1 MSKGVDG
8 LRHWRLAGAACGAAL
23 ALVVTV
29 SSTSAAFTATQ
40 PVDALLESGRV
51 ELSAGDVSS
60 LTFGGAD
67 LSAIGPGTTLTQSV
81 TVTNASTVT
90 LPTEYTEIALWA
102 DATGVPID
110 SAGLGAALTVQVTR
124 AVGNGTPEVIY
135 SGSFVGLISAT
146 SFDSPIGSLWR
157 SRNAGS
163 LTGINATRAVYTFT
177 ISLPASAT
185 SGANSSAGITLVFE
199 ARNVTE

>member
-1 MSKGVDG
+1 MSRGVDG

-81 TVTNASTVT
+81 TITNASTVT
-90 LPTEYTEIALWA
+90 IPSEYTEIALWA
-102 DATGVPID
+102 DASGAPTD
-110 SAGLGAALTVQVTR
+110 SEGLGAALTVQVVRT
-124 AVGNGTPEVIY
+124 VGGGTAETIY
-135 SGSFVGLISAT
+135 SGSFAGLASAT
-146 SFDSPIGSLWR
+146 SFAAPIGSLWR

-163 LTGINATRAVYTFT
+163 FSGINATRAVYTFT

-185 SGANSSAGITLVFE
+185 GGANSSAGITLVFE

>member
-1 MSKGVDG
+1 MSRGMDG
-8 LRHWRLAGAACGAAL
+8 LRHWRLMGAACGAVL

-81 TVTNASTVT
+81 TVTNSSTVT
-90 LPTEYTEIALWA
+90 FPTSYTEIALWA
-102 DATGVPID
+102 DASGAPID
-110 SAGLGAALTVQVTR
+110 SEGLGAALTVQVVRT
-124 AVGNGTPEVIY
+124 VGGGTSETIY
-135 SGSFVGLISAT
+135 SGSFAGLASAS
-146 SFDSPIGSLWR
+146 SFDLPIGSLWR

-163 LTGINATRAVYTFT
+163 LSGINATRAVYTFT

-185 SGANSSAGITLVFE
+185 GGANSSAGITLVFE

>member
-1 MSKGVDG
+1 M
-8 LRHWRLAGAACGAAL
+8 L

-90 LPTEYTEIALWA
+90 FPTAYTEIALWA
-102 DATGVPID
+102 DTTGAPID
-110 SAGLGAALTVQVTR
+110 SAGLGAALTVQVVRT
-124 AVGNGTPEVIY
+124 VGGGTPETIY
-135 SGSFVGLISAT
+135 SGSFSGLASAT
-146 SFDSPIGSLWR
+146 SFAAPIGSLWR

-163 LTGINATRAVYTFT
+163 LTGLNATRAVYTFT

-185 SGANSSAGITLVFE
+185 SGANSSTGIKLVFE
-199 ARNVTE
+199 ARNVTS

>member
-1 MSKGVDG
+1 MSRGVDG
-8 LRHWRLAGAACGAAL
+8 LRHWRLAGAACGAVL

-40 PVDALLESGRV
+40 PVDTLLESGRV

-81 TVTNASTVT
+81 TVNNASTVT
-90 LPTEYTEIALWA
+90 LPTAYTEIALWA
-102 DATGVPID
+102 DTSGAPLNST
-110 SAGLGAALTVQVTR
+110 GLGGALEVQITRSIGGAAQET
-124 AVGNGTPEVIY
+124 IY
-135 SGSFVGLISAT
+135 SGSFAGLAT
-146 SFDSPIGSLWR
+146 ATAFTSPIGPLWR
-157 SRNAGS
+157 SQNGGS
-163 LTGINATRAVYTFT
+163 LTGLSARRAVYTFT

-185 SGANSSAGITLVFE
+185 NGADSSAGITLIFE

>member
-1 MSKGVDG
+1 MSRGVDG
-8 LRHWRLAGAACGAAL
+8 LRHWRLAGAACGAVL

-40 PVDALLESGRV
+40 PVNALLESGRV
-51 ELSAGDVSS
+51 VLTSGDVSS

-90 LPTEYTEIALWA
+90 FPTAYTEIALWA
-102 DATGVPID
+102 DPTGAPID

-124 AVGNGTPEVIY
+124 AIGGGTPEIIY
-135 SGSFVGLISAT
+135 SGSFVGLTSAP
-146 SFDSPIGSLWR
+146 SFTAPIGSLWR

-163 LTGINATRAVYTFT
+163 LTGLNATRAIYTFT

-185 SGANSSAGITLVFE
+185 SGANSSAGIKLVFE
-199 ARNVTE
+199 ARNVTG

>member
-1 MSKGVDG
+1 MSRGVDG
-8 LRHWRLAGAACGAAL
+8 LRHWRLAGAACGAVL

-81 TVTNASTVT
+81 TVNNASTVT
-90 LPTEYTEIALWA
+90 LPTAYTEIALWA
-102 DATGVPID
+102 DTSGAPLN
-110 SAGLGAALTVQVTR
+110 SAGLGGALEVQITR
-124 AVGNGTPEVIY
+124 SIGGGAQETIY
-135 SGSFVGLISAT
+135 SGSFAGLAT
-146 SFDSPIGSLWR
+146 TAAFTSPIGPLWR
-157 SRNAGS
+157 SQNNGS
-163 LTGINATRAVYTFT
+163 LTGLSATRAVYTFT

-185 SGANSSAGITLVFE
+185 NGADSSAGITLIFE